1 MFNPLETIKSV
12 AKSANAI
19 FFRVFF
25 LIFFNFRKPSK
36 KNRSR
41 MAEHST
47 FSAHKRQVGKF
58 RKFSGKKSE
67 KFSKKN
73 WKKMKNFQKFWHLKK
88 TRANSIFFQKVVQT
102 QNFMPQ
108 TSTYRLTSKIHCHQ
122 HKSTVRSEI
131 SLQNDFL
138 LKSCQN
144 HCQTGKSALERLF
157 DHKCRYPCQMT
168 IQPTRHPASQ
178 LRLHGWP
185 TQIPGMAIDICL
197 ALPPYLVTAG
207 YY

>member
-1 MFNPLETIKSV
+1 MR
-12 AKSANAI
+12 
-19 FFRVFF
+19 FFSEFFFWFF
-25 LIFFNFRKPSK
+25 LFSKTFEILTAQKVSRSPGNASKPEKNCKKIAVRKISKIFRKK
-36 KNRSR
+36 K
-41 MAEHST
+41 
-47 FSAHKRQVGKF
+47 V
-58 RKFSGKKSE
+58 
-67 KFSKKN
+67 
-73 WKKMKNFQKFWHLKK
+73 KNFQKFWHLKK
-88 TRANSIFFQKVVQT
+88 TRANSIFCQKVVQT

-131 SLQNDFL
+131 SLQNDFWT
-138 LKSCQN
+138 KSCQN

-178 LRLHGWP
+178 PRLHGWP